1 MAAEP
6 EVELKFLVAERD
18 IAKVESLLAAAAP
31 GRERSVQRLRAV
43 YFDTPKHD
51 LWKRGFILRVR
62 AANGGYVQTVKR
74 PASSSIRREE
84 WEEKITGPEPD
95 MKRLKNTPL
104 AGLAR
109 KPSFGASL
117 RPVFEVNVDR
127 TLYNVETQSGQVEAA
142 LDQGSIF
149 ANGTALGVSELELE
163 LKKGLPS
170 VIYDLA
176 RRFVSRAP
184 LFLNPI
190 SKAER
195 GYLLGRGVWGR
206 PAKGS
211 RPQLRKDMTSRE
223 AFQEI
228 CRACLHDFYL
238 NAADLES
245 CEDIE
250 AVHQSRV
257 AIRRLRAAMSLFK
270 PLVFDPSYRR
280 FQGELRWLAGLL
292 GAARDLD
299 VLQENLPRLSFNEG
313 GAGGKAAPAAAIAGE
328 CEAERLQARQA
339 IMEALESERGRAFLL
354 DFAVWVEDGRWQA
367 LAAPAAKAPIAK
379 FARAQLKKR
388 LMKLTRKDAD
398 LEKLSPPQRHE
409 IRIEAKKLRY
419 MAEFFAG
426 LPGVARERKDFKAL
440 VNLCEK
446 LQETLGTMRDEEAM
460 ATYVHNQRA
469 AADSGRSKSGK
480 AGPPQI
486 RESAQ
491 HGAVAG
497 AARPA
502 RPEGLSGLPTLP
514 QLKSS
519 KNKHLE
525 KAVRAYAKLA
535 ALRPF

>member
-31 GRERSVQRLRAV
+31 GRERSMQRLRAV

-62 AANGGYVQTVKR
+62 TANGGYVQTVKR
-74 PASSSIRREE
+74 PASSSIKREE
-84 WEEKITGPEPD
+84 WEDKVTGPEPD
-95 MKRLKNTPL
+95 VKRLKNTPL

-109 KPSFGASL
+109 KPAFAASL

-127 TLYNVETQSGQVEAA
+127 TLYNVETQSGQIEAA

-149 ANGTALGVSELELE
+149 ANGAALGVSELELE
-163 LKKGLPS
+163 LKKGQPCGM
-170 VIYDLA
+170 YDLA
-176 RRFVSRAP
+176 RRFVSQAP

-195 GYLLGRGVWGR
+195 GYLLGCGAWGR

-228 CRACLHDFYL
+228 CRACLHDFHL

-250 AVHQSRV
+250 AVHQSRM
-257 AIRRLRAAMSLFK
+257 AIRRLRAAMALFK

-299 VLQENLPRLSFNEG
+299 VLQENLPRLSFKEG
-313 GAGGKAAPAAAIAGE
+313 GAGGKASPAAAITGG
-328 CEAERLQARQA
+328 CEAERHQARQA
-339 IMEALESERGRAFLL
+339 IVEALESERGRAFLL
-354 DFAVWVEDGRWQA
+354 DFALWVEDGRWQA
-367 LAAPAAKAPIAK
+367 LAAPAAKTPIAK

-388 LMKLTRKDAD
+388 LTKLTRKGAD
-398 LEKLSPPQRHE
+398 LEKLSPPARHE

-440 VNLCEK
+440 INLCEK
-446 LQETLGTMRDEEAM
+446 LQETLGAMRDEEAF
-460 ATYVHNQRA
+460 A
-469 AADSGRSKSGK
+469 AYLHHQGAKTNGGWSASGK
-480 AGPPQI
+480 AGLLP
-486 RESAQ
+486 
-491 HGAVAG
+491 AG
-497 AARPA
+497 
-502 RPEGLSGLPTLP
+502 EG
-514 QLKSS
+514 
-519 KNKHLE
+519 
-525 KAVRAYAKLA
+525 VR
-535 ALRPF
+535 